1 LVNHLNIPYY
11 YLCGMVDIL
20 NKTHF
25 TSFIFSQRIIEDCIV
40 SWDQGI
46 IPSIEQLKYEYEILD
61 IDGRCIDPVSYYRFW
76 SAIDRL
82 SEFGFITIEQDSYMI
97 KIISKGSRNVPEKL
111 SYEQIWLIK
120 D

>member
-11 YLCGMVDIL
+11 YLCGMVDVL

-97 KIISKGSRNVPEKL
+97 KRISKGSRNVPEKL

>member
-1 LVNHLNIPYY
+1 
-11 YLCGMVDIL
+11 MVDVL

-97 KIISKGSRNVPEKL
+97 KRISKGSRNVPEKL